1 MNYQEFVGSVTG
13 FLRESLPCDT
23 ELNLVPLQKNNG
35 VIMDGLS
42 IRKKGQHVAP
52 TIYLELYYK
61 EYLAGRSLHH
71 IYDQILEC
79 CEDLSFMERF
89 DVDFFTD
96 YEKIRPTIVY
106 KLIHYEKNRE
116 LLERVP
122 HLPFLNLAIV
132 FYCLL
137 NDTPVG
143 NATVLIH
150 NSHMQMW
157 NITCSR
163 LYEDA
168 KNNTQRLLPA
178 ELKTMAEVIREL
190 SEGLEEPE
198 NKEVPMYVLTNSRRT
213 LGAACILYEG
223 MLELGRKTVGEAYYL
238 LPSSVHEWILVPESV
253 VTDRGELLSMVRDIN
268 VTQVRSTEVLS
279 DQIYFYS
286 PDSGQISLVEE

>member
-1 MNYQEFVGSVTG
+1 
-13 FLRESLPCDT
+13 
-23 ELNLVPLQKNNG
+23 
-35 VIMDGLS
+35 
-42 IRKKGQHVAP
+42 
-52 TIYLELYYK
+52 
-61 EYLAGRSLHH
+61 
-71 IYDQILEC
+71 
-79 CEDLSFMERF
+79 
-89 DVDFFTD
+89 
-96 YEKIRPTIVY
+96 
-106 KLIHYEKNRE
+106 
-116 LLERVP
+116 
-122 HLPFLNLAIV
+122 
-132 FYCLL
+132 
-137 NDTPVG
+137 
-143 NATVLIH
+143 
-150 NSHMQMW
+150 MQMW